1 MEKINPAPRPKGHF
15 NCAQHPCS
23 KERDFTRGGV
33 NKVLIVAGE
42 ASGDLHASNLVKAI
56 KNIRPQIEFSG
67 LGGEKLKEAGV
78 DLYFNMVE
86 LAVVGFLEVLKNL
99 TKFRKIFAGI
109 LKEVD
114 RVKPDLAILVDY
126 PGFNLRLAEK
136 LNKRRIPIIYYI
148 SPQVWAWG
156 ANRIK
161 TIKKVISRM
170 LVVFEFE
177 EDLYKKNAVPV
188 SFVGHPLLDVVKTDI
203 AKEELFR
210 SLGLNVN
217 NFTFALLPGSRE
229 KEVTSLLPIMLETA
243 GLLYEYLGNNIQFLV
258 LRSASVKE
266 EIFNKILKRYSFP
279 VQIVSNLTY
288 NGLAA
293 SNFALV
299 ASGTATLETAILAKP
314 MVILYKVSFLTWAY
328 LKLII
333 KIPYIGLVNVV
344 RKEKFIAE
352 FIQYDARPKKIADYI
367 ARTIKDNTEM
377 TRIKDG
383 LSDLT
388 SKLGEKGASSR
399 AAQIVVEILDKTK
412 PQPKP

>member
-1 MEKINPAPRPKGHF
+1 MEKI
-15 NCAQHPCS
+15 
-23 KERDFTRGGV
+23 

-56 KNIRPQIEFSG
+56 KNIHPQIEFFG
-67 LGGEKLKEAGV
+67 LGGEKLKEVGV
-78 DLYFNMVE
+78 NLYFNMVE

-109 LKEVD
+109 LKEVE

-126 PGFNLRLAEK
+126 PGFNLRLAVELK
-136 LNKRRIPIIYYI
+136 QRKIPVIYYI

-161 TIKKVISRM
+161 TIKKVINRM
-170 LVVFEFE
+170 LVVFKFE
-177 EDLYKKNAVPV
+177 EDLYRKYAVPV
-188 SFVGHPLLDVVKTDI
+188 SFVGHPLLDIVKPDI
-203 AKEELFR
+203 SKEELFR
-210 SLGLNVN
+210 KLGLNLN

-229 KEVTSLLPIMLETA
+229 KEVTCLLPIMLETA
-243 GLLYEYLGNNIQFLV
+243 SLLYKYLSNNIQFLV
-258 LRSASVKE
+258 LRSSSVKE
-266 EIFNKILKRYSFP
+266 EIFNEILKRYSLP
-279 VQIVSNLTY
+279 VQIVSNMTY

-293 SNFALV
+293 SDFALV

-352 FIQYDARPKKIADYI
+352 FIQYGARPKKIADYI
-367 ARTIKDNTEM
+367 ARIVKDKAEM
-377 TRIKDG
+377 SRIKQG
-383 LSDLT
+383 LSDIA
-388 SKLGEKGASSR
+388 SSLGEKGASSR
-399 AAQIVVEILDKTK
+399 AARFVVELLNETK
-412 PQPKP
+412 SQP

>member
-56 KNIRPQIEFSG
+56 KNIRPQIEFFG
-67 LGGEKLKEAGV
+67 LGGEKLKETDV
-78 DLYFNMVE
+78 NLYFNLVE
-86 LAVVGFLEVLKNL
+86 LAVVGFIEVLKNL
-99 TKFRKIFAGI
+99 TKFRKIFTGI

-114 RVKPDLAILVDY
+114 KVKPDLAILVDY
-126 PGFNLRLAEK
+126 PGFNLRLAKE
-136 LNKRRIPIIYYI
+136 LNKRHIPIIYYI

-156 ANRIK
+156 ASRIK
-161 TIKKVISRM
+161 TIKKIISRM
-170 LVVFEFE
+170 IVVFQFE
-177 EDLYKKNAVPV
+177 EELYKKYEVPV
-188 SFVGHPLLDVVKTDI
+188 SFVGHPLLDVVKADI
-203 AKEELFR
+203 SKEDLFR
-210 SLGLNVN
+210 SLRLDLN

-229 KEVTSLLPIMLETA
+229 KEVTCLLPIMLETA
-243 GLLYEYLGNNIQFLV
+243 SLLYKYLGNNIQFLV

-279 VQIVSNLTY
+279 IQIVSNMTY

-293 SNFALV
+293 SDFALV

-314 MVILYKVSFLTWAY
+314 MVILYKVSFITWAY

-367 ARTIKDNTEM
+367 ARIIKDNTKI
-377 TRIKDG
+377 THIKHG

-399 AAQIVVEILDKTK
+399 AAQIVVEFLDKN
-412 PQPKP
+412 